1 MNKIHNRHTVV
12 KSILSVKHVET
23 NTPKLNFWRNTCVV
37 IVERG
42 LLSARSADDLL
53 DFYRHWMN
61 TTTNTTTVL
70 LLLKEKMLQPQI
82 QPPRYKTPHKQ
93 LDTRQGQS
101 PTVSDCHR
109 GRNKFICTFSVELLK
124 TLWMFLENL
133 EDCAGWSSSQLAR
146 LHPHHR
152 VFSHVEFLHDHTDKT
167 VEAGMCHIDQPYESN
182 YLQVGKNLHRVKWVC
197 QKQTNNDLLRT
208 ALYASWQLFVWSL
221 FRPKQLHISGL
232 NCPSIQVDW
241 M

>member
-1 MNKIHNRHTVV
+1 MYVGRQSETAFENTQWRKIKQMQPVHLCIRSGKRFHLSCKTCRKRIIIRIKIHDHMNKIHNRHTVV

-109 GRNKFICTFSVELLK
+109 GEK
-124 TLWMFLENL
+124 
-133 EDCAGWSSSQLAR
+133 
-146 LHPHHR
+146 
-152 VFSHVEFLHDHTDKT
+152 
-167 VEAGMCHIDQPYESN
+167 
-182 YLQVGKNLHRVKWVC
+182 
-197 QKQTNNDLLRT
+197 
-208 ALYASWQLFVWSL
+208 
-221 FRPKQLHISGL
+221 
-232 NCPSIQVDW
+232 
-241 M
+241 

>member
-1 MNKIHNRHTVV
+1 MRGHSGERPFKCTQCRWSFRFLLSLNKHNNKYHDCFTVV
-12 KSILSVKHVET
+12 KRENSAATIKNST
-23 NTPKLNFWRNTCVV
+23 NNWIQGKDNHQQSQIV
-37 IVERG
+37 IE
-42 LLSARSADDLL
+42 
-53 DFYRHWMN
+53 
-61 TTTNTTTVL
+61 
-70 LLLKEKMLQPQI
+70 
-82 QPPRYKTPHKQ
+82 
-93 LDTRQGQS
+93 
-101 PTVSDCHR
+101 

-167 VEAGMCHIDQPYESN
+167 VEAGMCHTDQPDESN